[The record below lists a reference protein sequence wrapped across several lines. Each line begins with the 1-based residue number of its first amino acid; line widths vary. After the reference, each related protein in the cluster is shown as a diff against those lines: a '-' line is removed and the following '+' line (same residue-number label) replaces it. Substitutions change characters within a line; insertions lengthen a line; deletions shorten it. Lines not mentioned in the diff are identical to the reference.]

1 MITDREMGVVWLQG
15 IFRSSEKSTSVVS
28 MVFPGKKI
36 RIVADLEGTMVGYIF
51 QWKDALFLQSGDAGQ
66 DGETRVFPED
76 FLEILANL
84 LMKRLA
90 KCCKVIQSWLVE
102 DRKMGLYGSQVG
114 KPRVGSKNSQ
124 VKSMVPN
131 RYSRSRRLRGW
142 GCDDAK
148 RYVGKGEM

>member
-1 MITDREMGVVWLQG
+1 MM
-15 IFRSSEKSTSVVS
+15 
-28 MVFPGKKI
+28 FPNKKI
-36 RIVADLEGTMVGYIF
+36 RIVADLKGTMVGYIF
-51 QWKDALFLQSGDAGQ
+51 QRKDAQILQNADAGQ
-66 DGETRVFPED
+66 DGETRVFSED
-76 FLEILANL
+76 FLEILADL

-90 KCCKVIQSWLVE
+90 KCSEVVQSWLVK
-102 DRKMGLYGSQVG
+102 DGKMGLYGSQVG

-131 RYSRSRRLRGW
+131 RYSGSRGLGSW